1 MKTVVN
7 KQAKPYSQIKNSWI
21 TDTNISDT
29 WYRLLCY
36 IEMQSENWVFYKEE
50 IKKRFWRWE
59 DRYTGAMQ
67 SIKKAWYIKHYPVK
81 DEKWAVSH
89 RAIDLYDEPAM
100 VWDSHTPGKTP

>member
-50 IKKRFWRWE
+50 MSAV
-59 DRYTGAMQ
+59 T
-67 SIKKAWYIKHYPVK
+67 SLCVK
-81 DEKWAVSH
+81 V
-89 RAIDLYDEPAM
+89 LC
-100 VWDSHTPGKTP
+100 HTLAK